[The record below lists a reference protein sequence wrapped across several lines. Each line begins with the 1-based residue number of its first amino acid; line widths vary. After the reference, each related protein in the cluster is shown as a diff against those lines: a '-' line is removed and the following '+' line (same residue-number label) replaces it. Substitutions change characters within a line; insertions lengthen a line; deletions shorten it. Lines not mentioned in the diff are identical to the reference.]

1 MGDEDKR
8 KKEIKKKAINYSS
21 LSFAE
26 DSFQLFCIFAVETE
40 VAE

>member
-8 KKEIKKKAINYSS
+8 KKKKKAINYSS